1 MKQLKHFKKGKN
13 SWAKLLRI
21 KPFHSSDLHNNS
33 PNCLQRREYQLTLAA
48 LQFLQC

>member
-1 MKQLKHFKKGKN
+1 MKQLKHFKKGNN